1 MSRAICSPWKAIG
14 PPTSSKETRRT
25 LPKILV
31 TGGAGFIGSHVAD
44 LFLEKGY
51 EVEIADD
58 LSSGKRENVPRKA
71 NFHQVSVTS
80 PEFARLVRE
89 GNFDVVA
96 HLAGQIDVR
105 KSVADPINDATINI
119 LGTLNLAESVRAAG
133 GKARIVFTS
142 TGGVL
147 YGDFNTPPNAE
158 IYPKDPESPYAI
170 SKLSTEYYLAYYGRV
185 HGLDAVAVRFG
196 NVYGP
201 RQDPHGEA
209 GVVAIFCGRILS
221 GRPLTIFGDGLQT
234 RDYVY
239 VGDVARAVWLAATKP
254 LPDKGRLDA
263 RAFNVGTGVGTPVLD
278 IAKKLQQAAR
288 SDVPIEFAPHRPG
301 EQQESFVN
309 VDKAKAVLG
318 WKPEVG
324 LPDGLAKSYE
334 WFAGRLAGAK
344 A

>member
-1 MSRAICSPWKAIG
+1 MSENRP
-14 PPTSSKETRRT
+14 T
-25 LPKILV
+25 LPKALI

-44 LFLEKGY
+44 VFIEKGF
-51 EVEIADD
+51 EAHIVDD
-58 LSSGKRENVPRKA
+58 LSTGKRTNIPPKA
-71 NFHQVSVTS
+71 QFHEISINTG
-80 PEFARLVRE
+80 EFARLVRD
-89 GNFDVVA
+89 GKFDVIA

-105 KSVADPINDATINI
+105 KSVADPMNDATINI
-119 LGTLNLAESVRAAG
+119 LGTLNLMEAVRAG
-133 GKARIVFTS
+133 SPRTRVVFSS

-170 SKLSTEYYLAYYGRV
+170 SKLSIELYLAYYGRV
-185 HGLDAVAVRFG
+185 HGLEVVSLRFG

-209 GVVAIFCGRILS
+209 GVVAIFCGRILDN
-221 GRPLTIFGDGLQT
+221 RPLTVFGDGLQT

-263 RAFNVGTGVGTPVLD
+263 RAFNIGTGEGTSVLE
-278 IAKKLQQAAR
+278 IAKQLQLAAD
-288 SDVPIEFAPHRPG
+288 SDVPVEFAPHRPG

-309 VDKAKAVLG
+309 VDKAKALLG
-318 WKPEVG
+318 WTPRVSLPEG
-324 LPDGLAKSYE
+324 LSKTYQY
-334 WFAGRLAGAK
+334 FAARVSGTTV
-344 A
+344 

>member
-1 MSRAICSPWKAIG
+1 MPR
-14 PPTSSKETRRT
+14 
-25 LPKILV
+25 ILV

-51 EVEIADD
+51 QVEIVDD

-71 NFHQVSVTS
+71 TFHELSVNS
-80 PEFARLVRE
+80 PEFSRLVRE
-89 GNFDVVA
+89 GRFDVVA

-105 KSVADPINDATINI
+105 KSVADPVKDATINI
-119 LGTLNLAESVRAAG
+119 LGTLNLMESVRAG
-133 GKARIVFTS
+133 GARTRVIFTS

-170 SKLSTEYYLAYYGRV
+170 AKLSIEYYLAYYGRV

-209 GVVAIFCGRILS
+209 GVVAIFCGRILNN
-221 GRPLTIFGDGLQT
+221 RPLTVFGDGMQT

-239 VGDVARAVWLAATKP
+239 VGDVARAVWMAATKP
-254 LPDKGRLDA
+254 LPDKARLDA
-263 RAFNVGTGVGTPVLD
+263 RAFNIGTGVGTSVLEV
-278 IAKKLQQAAR
+278 ATLLQNAAG
-288 SDVPIEFAPHRPG
+288 SDTPIEFAPHRPG

-309 VDKAKAVLG
+309 VDKAKVVLG
-318 WKPEVG
+318 WAPEVG
-324 LPDGLAKSYE
+324 LSEGLAKSYE

-344 A
+344 T